1 LKETPCDPKTAP
13 TRLITHVEIGEIAS
27 VGFGDAAN
35 ASLQSVLGSGNGAVV
50 ARFGFAV
57 TFEDG
62 DDGLF
67 FMDVESEV
75 ECLWCV

>member
-1 LKETPCDPKTAP
+1 MKETPCDPKTAP

-67 FMDVESEV
+67 FMDIESEV
-75 ECLWCV
+75 ECPRCV

>member
-1 LKETPCDPKTAP
+1 M
-13 TRLITHVEIGEIAS
+13 
-27 VGFGDAAN
+27 GFGDTAN